1 MGWREAVRRGSHA
14 GRPRSHHH
22 VPDRRRPVERYLPGY
37 VVLRRYDRRWL
48 RGDLLA
54 GITVAAYLIPQV
66 MAYAEVAGLPAVMG
80 LWACLG
86 PLVVYAFAG
95 TSRQLSVGPESTTAL
110 MTAVALAGVAG
121 ALGGDR
127 RADVAATLAL
137 LVGLFCVLGGLGRL
151 GFLAGLL
158 SRPVL
163 VGYMAGIAV
172 LMIASQL
179 GKITGRKIAADGA
192 LGQVADAASHLDQ
205 IHVPTLVM
213 AIMSVVALLLLRRF
227 VPLAP
232 GPLVVMLACAA
243 AVAWTP
249 LREAGLR
256 TVGAVPA
263 GLPAPRLPDLT
274 GISVGQLVPAALGLA
289 IVGYSDNVLTGRA
302 LAERR
307 KERIDAN
314 TEFTALGLANIAAG
328 LTHGFPVSS
337 SGSRAVLGDS
347 MGSRTQLYS
356 LVAVVGIVLTMY
368 VGGPVLAA
376 FPTAA
381 LGAVVVYAA
390 LRLIDVPELRRL
402 WRFRLSEL
410 WLAVATGAGVVVFD
424 VLTGIGIAIVLSV
437 IDLLRRIGDPH
448 DGVLGYVPGRAG
460 MHDIDDYPTAQ
471 QIQGLIVYRYD
482 SPLFFANADN
492 FRRRALEALDEGVG
506 EPEWFVLNAEAI
518 NEIDLTALDALE
530 SLRAA
535 LAERWVTFAMARV
548 KHELADDLAKAGFTD
563 RVGEQYV
570 FATLPSA
577 VHAYVAYFTARHG
590 APPPGLPDPL
600 PPIHP
605 EVTQGPGPGQ

>member
-1 MGWREAVRRGSHA
+1 MVWPRSQPSGVV
-14 GRPRSHHH
+14 RSHHH
-22 VPDRRRPVERYLPGY
+22 ARDPRTPLERHLPGY
-37 VVLRRYDRRWL
+37 VVLRHYDRTWL

-54 GITVAAYLIPQV
+54 GVTVAAYLIPQV
-66 MAYAEVAGLPAVMG
+66 MAYAEVAGLPAVTG
-80 LWACLG
+80 LWACLA
-86 PLVVYAFAG
+86 PLAVYALVG
-95 TSRQLSVGPESTTAL
+95 SSRQLSVGPESTTAL
-110 MTAVALAGVAG
+110 MTAVALGAAAGS
-121 ALGGDR
+121 LGPER
-127 RADVAATLAL
+127 RADVAAVLAL
-137 LVGLFCVLGGLGRL
+137 MVGLVCVAGGLSRL

-179 GKITGRKIAADGA
+179 GKVTGRRVAADGA
-192 LGQVADAASHLDQ
+192 LGQVADTVVHLGQ
-205 IHVPTLVM
+205 THWPTL
-213 AIMSVVALLLLRRF
+213 ALALGALVALFALRRWA
-227 VPLAP
+227 PLVP

-249 LREAGLR
+249 LREQGLR
-256 TVGAVPA
+256 TVGPVPA
-263 GLPAPRLPDLT
+263 GLPAPRLPDLA
-274 GISVGQLVPAALGLA
+274 GLDLGALVPAALGLA

-314 TEFTALGLANIAAG
+314 TEFTALGLANVAAG
-328 LTHGFPVSS
+328 LTQGFPVSS

-356 LVAVVGIVLTMY
+356 LVAAAAVVGTMFL
-368 VGGPVLAA
+368 GGPVLAA
-376 FPTAA
+376 FPAAA

-390 LRLIDVPELRRL
+390 IRLVDVPELRRL
-402 WRFRLSEL
+402 QRFRLSEL
-410 WLAVATGAGVVVFD
+410 LLALVTAAGVIAFD
-424 VLTGIGIAIVLSV
+424 VLTGIGIAVVLSV
-437 IDLLRRIGDPH
+437 VDLLRRIGDPH

-471 QIQGLIVYRYD
+471 QIRGLIVYRYD

-492 FRRRALEALDEGVG
+492 FRRRALQALDQGVG

-530 SLRAA
+530 GLRAA
-535 LAERWVTFAMARV
+535 LAERWVTFALARV
-548 KHELADDLAKAGFTD
+548 KHELAADLTRAGFTQ
-563 RVGEQYV
+563 RVGEQYI
-570 FATLPSA
+570 FATLPTA
-577 VHAYVAYFTARHG
+577 VHAYVAYFTERHG

-605 EVTQGPGPGQ
+605 ESPGQP

>member
-1 MGWREAVRRGSHA
+1 MGWRNVVGDGSGGRAV
-14 GRPRSHHH
+14 RSHHH
-22 VPDRRRPVERYLPGY
+22 VPDRRRRVERYLPGY
-37 VVLRRYDRRWL
+37 VVLRGYDRRWL
-48 RGDLLA
+48 RGDVLA
-54 GITVAAYLIPQV
+54 GVTVAAYLIPQV
-66 MAYAEVAGLPAVMG
+66 MAYAEVAGLPAVTG

-86 PLVVYAFAG
+86 PLVVYAFVG

-110 MTAVALAGVAG
+110 MTAVTLATVA
-121 ALGGDR
+121 ASLEGDR
-127 RADVAATLAL
+127 RADVAAALAL
-137 LVGLFCVLGGLGRL
+137 LVGIFCVLGGVGRL

-179 GKITGRKIAADGA
+179 GKITGRKIVADGA
-192 LGQVADAASHLDQ
+192 LGQVTDTATHLGQ
-205 IHVPTLVM
+205 VHVPTLAM
-213 AIMSVVALLLLRRF
+213 ALAAVAALFLVRRF
-227 VPLAP
+227 APLVP

-243 AVAWTP
+243 VVAWTP
-249 LREAGLR
+249 LRDAGLR

-263 GLPAPRLPDLT
+263 GLPTPRFPDLS
-274 GISVGQLVPAALGLA
+274 GLDLGQLVPAALGLA
-289 IVGYSDNVLTGRA
+289 LVGYSDNVLTGRA

-314 TEFTALGLANIAAG
+314 AEFTALGLANIAAG
-328 LTHGFPVSS
+328 LTRGFPVSS

-356 LVAVVGIVLTMY
+356 LVAGAVVVLTMFA
-368 VGGPVLAA
+368 GGPLLAA

-390 LRLIDVPELRRL
+390 VRLVDVPELRRL
-402 WRFRLSEL
+402 RRCRLSEL
-410 WLAVATGAGVVVFD
+410 LLAVATAAGVIAFD
-424 VLTGIGIAIVLSV
+424 VLTGIGIAILLSV

-448 DGVLGYVPGRAG
+448 DGVLGCVPGRAG
-460 MHDIDDYPTAQ
+460 MHDIDDYATARQ
-471 QIQGLIVYRYD
+471 VQGLVVYRYD
-482 SPLFFANADN
+482 SPLFFANAEN
-492 FRRRALEALDEGVG
+492 FRRRALEALDQGVG

-530 SLRAA
+530 NLRAT
-535 LAERWVTFAMARV
+535 LAERWVTFALARV
-548 KHELADDLAKAGFTD
+548 KHELADDLERAGFAE
-563 RVGEQYV
+563 RVGEQ
-570 FATLPSA
+570 FIFPTLPTA
-577 VHAYVAYFTARHG
+577 VHAYVAYFTQRHG

-605 EVTQGPGPGQ
+605 AP

>member
-1 MGWREAVRRGSHA
+1 MGLGDGLGRVQGRG
-14 GRPRSHHH
+14 RFRSHHH
-22 VPDRRRPVERYLPGY
+22 VRDPRPVLERALPGY
-37 VVLRRYDRRWL
+37 VVLRRYQRSWL

-54 GITVAAYLIPQV
+54 GVTVAAYLIPQV

-86 PLVVYAFAG
+86 PLVVYAFVG

-110 MTAVALAGVAG
+110 MTAVTLAAVAG
-121 ALGGDR
+121 TLGADR
-127 RADVAATLAL
+127 RADVAAVLAL
-137 LVGLFCVLGGLGRL
+137 LVGAFCVLGGLGRL

-179 GKITGRKIAADGA
+179 GKITGMTIGAGDAFGQIAETATQLDR
-192 LGQVADAASHLDQ
+192 VHL
-205 IHVPTLVM
+205 PTL
-213 AIMSVVALLLLRRF
+213 IVALVAVTALFALRRLL
-227 VPLAP
+227 PLAP
-232 GPLVVMLACAA
+232 GPLIVMLACAA

-249 LREAGLR
+249 LRDAGLR
-256 TVGAVPA
+256 TVGAVPV
-263 GLPAPRLPDLT
+263 GLPAPRIPDVT
-274 GISVGQLVPAALGLA
+274 GIPLGTLVPAALGLA

-314 TEFTALGLANIAAG
+314 QEFTALGVANLAAG

-356 LVAVVGIVLTMY
+356 LTAGVAIVFTMFF
-368 VGGPVLAA
+368 GGEVLAA
-376 FPTAA
+376 FPRAA

-390 LRLIDVPELRRL
+390 VRLVDVGELRRL
-402 WRFRLSEL
+402 AHFRLSEL
-410 WLAVATGAGVVVFD
+410 FLALATAAGVVVFD

-437 IDLLRRIGDPH
+437 IDLVRRIGDPH
-448 DGVLGYVPGRAG
+448 DGVLGYVPDRAG
-460 MHDIDDYPTAQ
+460 MHDVDDYPAAQ
-471 QIQGLIVYRYD
+471 QVQGLIVYRYD

-492 FRRRALEALDEGVG
+492 FRRRALDALDEGAG
-506 EPEWFVLNAEAI
+506 QTEWFVLNAEAI

-530 SLRAA
+530 SVRSA
-535 LAERWVTFAMARV
+535 LAAHGITFALARV
-548 KHELADDLAKAGFTD
+548 KHELADDLRRVGFTD
-563 RVGEQYV
+563 RVGEGYI
-570 FATLPSA
+570 FATLPTA
-577 VHAYVAYFTARHG
+577 VHAYVADFTRRHG

-600 PPIHP
+600 PPIQP
-605 EVTQGPGPGQ
+605 RP